1 MSAVATE
8 RRLGEARTIQ
18 SQYDV
23 TVIGGG
29 PVGAVAALASARQG
43 RQTLLLESAPTTIR
57 PFAGEWLHPP
67 GVRVLTDLGVDL
79 SQLPHTR
86 GRGFVVY
93 PEDGTPPVRLDY
105 PQGEMAI
112 ACEHH
117 RLVDVLRQTA
127 AACRGIDYA
136 PFCKVQQFEHARNT
150 AGARSRNF
158 ASFRD
163 GLGRDCRVESQRI
176 IGADGRRSATRKS
189 LGLPDA
195 SAFLSLNGGVKL
207 TEVDLPFEGHG
218 HVFVGEPGPIL
229 MYRLDDDTV
238 RMSIDVPVDQRS
250 LCQNPEALLAILSRR
265 LPTDIV
271 ARLKVALSADRIV
284 WMPSRF
290 RPRFS
295 YGAGQVALVGDAV
308 GFFHPLTAAGMTMG
322 FLDAQCLAKNLTVDG
337 YAAQRESASYV
348 PELLSNALY
357 QAFTGNDPATSEL
370 RQGIYRVWRTQP
382 AERDRLMQIL
392 SGAETAAGS
401 FARATASIGL
411 EVVRH
416 GHWRWREFSK
426 LASLSHWAAWPMA
439 GMLPG
444 FLRSRI
450 RDYGS
455 PSSPFLSRRAAAL
468 PETDWV

>member
-8 RRLGEARTIQ
+8 RSLGPAPTIQ

-67 GVRVLTDLGVDL
+67 GVQVLTDLGVDL
-79 SQLPHTR
+79 SRLPHTR
-86 GRGFVVY
+86 GSGFVVF
-93 PEDGTPPVRLDY
+93 PEDGTPPVHLDY
-105 PQGEMAI
+105 PQGARAL

-117 RLVDVLRQTA
+117 RLVDILRQTA
-127 AACRGIDYA
+127 AACRHIDYA
-136 PFCKVQQFEHARNT
+136 PFCKVQQLQHRSART
-150 AGARSRNF
+150 GSPSENF
-158 ASFRD
+158 AHFRD
-163 GLGRDCRVESQRI
+163 GLGRDCRVESNRI

-195 SAFLSLNGGVKL
+195 SAFLSLNGGIKL
-207 TEVDLPFEGHG
+207 TGLELPFEGYG

-238 RMSIDVPVDQRS
+238 RMSIDVPVEHRG
-250 LCQNPEALLAILSRR
+250 LCQDPAALLALLSQR
-265 LPTDIV
+265 LPDNIL
-271 ARLKVALSADRIV
+271 ARLKVALSTDRIV
-284 WMPSRF
+284 WMPSKF
-290 RPRFS
+290 RPRIS
-295 YGAGQVALVGDAV
+295 YGVGQVALVGDSV

-322 FLDAQCLAKNLTVDG
+322 FLDAQCLSKNLTIDG

-357 QAFTGNDPATSEL
+357 QAFTGNDPATCEL

-416 GHWRWREFSK
+416 GHWRWLEVAK
-426 LASLSHWAAWPMA
+426 LARLSHWAAWPMA

-455 PSSPFLSRRAAAL
+455 PSSPFLSRRAVPL